1 MLRLLVMLLVTEVVV
16 IVTAIVDYPRVLAT
30 NRDYCNILNINH
42 CDYLYTRGIL
52 IVKAKEAKQ
61 RRTLI
66 LTSLNRVVIKIKN

>member
-30 NRDYCNILNINH
+30 NRDDCNILNINH

-66 LTSLNRVVIKIKN
+66 LNSLNRVVIKIKN